1 MNGYGIAGRVALV
14 TGGSGAIGSAIC
26 RALGAAGCRVVVH
39 YGSRRE
45 SAERVVHE
53 IVAAGGEAMALGADV
68 TQEDE
73 VAQLFARAREAFGR
87 VDILVNNAGTL
98 RDGLLVRMRREDWQ
112 RVLEVNLTGAFLCT
126 REALWDMLR
135 ARWGRI
141 VNVTSVVGEVGNVG
155 QANYVAAKAG
165 LIGFTRAVAREVAS
179 RNITVNAVAP
189 GYVEAGL
196 TAELSERQRETLL
209 AQIPLRR
216 TARPE
221 DIAPAVVFLA
231 SEAAAYITGQV
242 LNVDGGMVM
251 K

>member
-1 MNGYGIAGRVALV
+1 V

-45 SAERVVHE
+45 SAEEVAHK
-53 IVAAGGEAMALGADV
+53 IVAAGGEAIALGADV

-73 VAQLFARAREAFGR
+73 VARLFSRARDAFGR
-87 VDILVNNAGTL
+87 IDILVNNAGAL
-98 RDGLLVRMRREDWQ
+98 RDGLLVRMRRDDWQ

-126 REALWDMLR
+126 REALRDMLR

-196 TAELSERQRETLL
+196 TAELSERQREALL
-209 AQIPLRR
+209 AQIPLGR
-216 TARPE
+216 TGRPE

-231 SEAAAYITGQV
+231 SEVASYITGQV

>member
-1 MNGYGIAGRVALV
+1 MNGYGIAGRVAIV

-26 RALGAAGCRVVVH
+26 RALAAAGCRVVVH

-45 SAERVVHE
+45 SAEEVAHK
-53 IVAAGGEAMALGADV
+53 IVAAGGEAIALGADV
-68 TQEDE
+68 TQEEE
-73 VAQLFARAREAFGR
+73 VARLFSRARDAFGR
-87 VDILVNNAGTL
+87 IDILVNNAGAL
-98 RDGLLVRMRREDWQ
+98 RDGLLVRMRRDDWQ

-126 REALWDMLR
+126 REALRDMLR

-196 TAELSERQRETLL
+196 TAELSERQREALL
-209 AQIPLRR
+209 AQIPLGR
-216 TARPE
+216 TGRPE

-231 SEAAAYITGQV
+231 SEVASYITGQV

>member
-14 TGGSGAIGSAIC
+14 TGGSGAIGGAIC
-26 RALGAAGCRVVVH
+26 RALAAAGCRVVVH

-45 SAERVVHE
+45 SAEEVARK
-53 IVAAGGEAMALGADV
+53 IVASGGEAIALGADV

-73 VAQLFARAREAFGR
+73 VARLFARAREAFGR

-126 REALWDMLR
+126 REALRDMLR
-135 ARWGRI
+135 MRWGRI
-141 VNVTSVVGEVGNVG
+141 VNITSVVGEVGNVG

-196 TAELSERQRETLL
+196 TAELSERQREVLL
-209 AQIPLRR
+209 AQIPLGR

>member
-1 MNGYGIAGRVALV
+1 MNGYGIAGRVAIV

-26 RALGAAGCRVVVH
+26 RALAAAGCRVVVH

-45 SAERVVHE
+45 SAEEVAHK
-53 IVAAGGEAMALGADV
+53 IVAAGGEAIALGADV

-73 VAQLFARAREAFGR
+73 VARLFSRARDAFGR
-87 VDILVNNAGTL
+87 IDILVNNAGAL
-98 RDGLLVRMRREDWQ
+98 RDGLLVRMRRDDWQ

-126 REALWDMLR
+126 REALRDMLR

-196 TAELSERQRETLL
+196 TAELSERQREALL
-209 AQIPLRR
+209 AQIPLGR
-216 TARPE
+216 TGRPE

-231 SEAAAYITGQV
+231 SEVASYITGQV

>member
-1 MNGYGIAGRVALV
+1 
-14 TGGSGAIGSAIC
+14 
-26 RALGAAGCRVVVH
+26 
-39 YGSRRE
+39 
-45 SAERVVHE
+45 
-53 IVAAGGEAMALGADV
+53 
-68 TQEDE
+68 
-73 VAQLFARAREAFGR
+73 
-87 VDILVNNAGTL
+87 
-98 RDGLLVRMRREDWQ
+98 MRRDDWQ

-126 REALWDMLR
+126 REALRDMLR

-196 TAELSERQRETLL
+196 TAELSERQREALL
-209 AQIPLRR
+209 AQIPLGR
-216 TARPE
+216 TGRPE

-231 SEAAAYITGQV
+231 SEVASYITGQV

>member
-1 MNGYGIAGRVALV
+1 MGE
-14 TGGSGAIGSAIC
+14 
-26 RALGAAGCRVVVH
+26 AGCRVVVH
-39 YGSRRE
+39 YESRRE
-45 SAERVVHE
+45 SAEEVVRR
-53 IVAAGGEAMALGADV
+53 IVASGGEAIAFGADV
-68 TQEDE
+68 TREDE
-73 VAQLFARAREAFGR
+73 VARLFARAREAFGR

-98 RDGLLVRMRREDWQ
+98 RDGLVVRMRREDWQ

-126 REALWDMLR
+126 REALRDMLR

-196 TAELSERQRETLL
+196 TAELSERQREALL
-209 AQIPLRR
+209 AQIPLGR

-231 SEAAAYITGQV
+231 SELASYITGHV

>member
-1 MNGYGIAGRVALV
+1 M

-39 YGSRRE
+39 YGSRLE
-45 SAERVVHE
+45 GAEEVVRT
-53 IVAAGGEAMALGADV
+53 IVAAGGEAIAVGADV
-68 TQEDE
+68 TREEE
-73 VAQLFARAREAFGR
+73 VGELFARAREAFGR

-112 RVLEVNLTGAFLCT
+112 RVLDVNLTGAFLCT
-126 REALWDMLR
+126 REALRDMLR
-135 ARWGRI
+135 AHWGRI
-141 VNVTSVVGEVGNVG
+141 INIASVVGEVGNVG
-155 QANYVAAKAG
+155 QANYVASKAG

-179 RNITVNAVAP
+179 RNITVNAIAP

-196 TAELSERQRETLL
+196 TTELSERQREALL

-231 SEAAAYITGQV
+231 SEAAGYITGQV